1 MEGEWTGAKMK
12 TKIYF
17 ILIKSSP
24 HRKISLQ
31 YLTFWHQGDQGYN
44 VITKDD
50 LYLSLWIINNQVK
63 CKTALAVFTYTRHSV
78 YVTSTSSNSL
88 CSHKSVQKAFTK
100 YSEAKL
106 SSLGKK

>member
-50 LYLSLWIINNQVK
+50 LYLSLWIINKQVK

-78 YVTSTSSNSL
+78 YVTSTSSNPCVPTNL
-88 CSHKSVQKAFTK
+88 YRMHLLNIL
-100 YSEAKL
+100 KL
-106 SSLGKK
+106 NYLH